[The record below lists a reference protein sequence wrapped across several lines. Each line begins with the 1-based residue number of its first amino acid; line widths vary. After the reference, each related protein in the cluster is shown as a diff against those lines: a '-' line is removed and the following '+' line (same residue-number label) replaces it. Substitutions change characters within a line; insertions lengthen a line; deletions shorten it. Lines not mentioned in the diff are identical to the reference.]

1 MGWWYDYPRERRKPA
16 NGIKAKTQRGKFGQ
30 TWWAGRWLAALERL
44 IDTGRLSRG
53 RSYARSGQV
62 LDLDVGPE
70 GVKSRVQGSRPR
82 PYSVSIEF
90 RTLSSEEWEKVI
102 DAMAAEAIYAA
113 KLLAGEMPQQIEDV
127 FQAAGSQLFPATRD
141 DLITE
146 CSCPDWANPC
156 KHVAAVYYL
165 LGERFDD
172 DPFLLFLLRG
182 RSREEIAA
190 ALRVRR
196 AGSSAE
202 EPAVVEEPSE
212 QAAEEDVPLLGTGS
226 AGAGP
231 YMPEAFWSMSQ
242 DVSDLI
248 FRFDSP
254 VIDALPVK
262 QRGKPVFWRSGLDF
276 TTAMEEMYGAIEKH
290 ARGLVVEDAP
300 KD

>member
-1 MGWWYDYPRERRKPA
+1 
-16 NGIKAKTQRGKFGQ
+16 
-30 TWWAGRWLAALERL
+30 
-44 IDTGRLSRG
+44 
-53 RSYARSGQV
+53 
-62 LDLDVGPE
+62 
-70 GVKSRVQGSRPR
+70 VQGSRPQ

-113 KLLAGEMPQQIEDV
+113 KLLAGEMPQQIEEV
-127 FQAAGSQLFPATRD
+127 FQAAGSHLFPATRD

-196 AGSSAE
+196 AG
-202 EPAVVEEPSE
+202 AVATEVVTPVEEPSE
-212 QAAEEDVPLLGTGS
+212 QIAEEHVPLLGDS
-226 AGAGP
+226 
-231 YMPEAFWSMSQ
+231 PEAFWAMSQ

-262 QRGKPVFWRSGLDF
+262 QRGKPAFWRSGLDF

-290 ARGLVVEDAP
+290 ARGLVVGDAP